1 MKKIETEADLRMAI
15 QILRNQQ
22 SAERKMLKEQLQ
34 EIVEAVKPMNLL
46 RNTFRQI
53 VSSRELKDSL
63 LNTTVGLTA
72 GHLSK
77 SVFEGLSHNR
87 FKRVLGTG
95 LLMGITNLVSNNPEY
110 VKSLGLSFFKMIR
123 SKLRGNNPEIQDN
136 KVLAQTNGHFPN
148 QDQ

>member
-15 QILRNQQ
+15 QLLKTQQ

-53 VSSRELKDSL
+53 ISSRELKDNL
-63 LNTTVGLTA
+63 FNTSVGLTA

-77 SVFEGLSHNR
+77 SIYEGLSHNR
-87 FKRVLGTG
+87 FKRILGTG
-95 LLMGITNLVSNNPEY
+95 LLLGINNLVSNNPEFI
-110 VKSLGLSFFKMIR
+110 KSLGRSFFSMIR
-123 SKLRGNNPEIQDN
+123 SKLRGDKP
-136 KVLAQTNGHFPN
+136 
-148 QDQ
+148 